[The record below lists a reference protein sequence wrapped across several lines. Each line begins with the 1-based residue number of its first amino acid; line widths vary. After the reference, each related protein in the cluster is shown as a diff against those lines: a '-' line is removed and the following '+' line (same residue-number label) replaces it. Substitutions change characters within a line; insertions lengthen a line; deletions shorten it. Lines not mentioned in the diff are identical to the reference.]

1 MFWCSLHKYIYK
13 ALFRPFQ
20 IATSHNF
27 QTLCIYIY
35 LPERILGP
43 PSSRGNVGSYLLA
56 NKGRSEFLED
66 WFNHVQ
72 CSIPTR
78 CINTFSF
85 SLRSTHKVWSTSSN
99 HLQPAA
105 ARMNS
110 NHTITF
116 HIKDLSLNVQH
127 AEPPTSKPKGH
138 PVSKSSI

>member
-1 MFWCSLHKYIYK
+1 MNLWWGITNHNVNVDIHQLVLHACDFACPVQRPGHSFIATNASTQKLKVSCFDVLYINIYK

-85 SLRSTHKVWSTSSN
+85 SLRSTHKV
-99 HLQPAA
+99 
-105 ARMNS
+105 
-110 NHTITF
+110 
-116 HIKDLSLNVQH
+116 
-127 AEPPTSKPKGH
+127 
-138 PVSKSSI
+138 